1 MPPEGVLVL
10 GCASLGMPPTVGE
23 EALQGTCLC
32 LLMREEAVK
41 WVGMAAAL
49 NQ

>member
-10 GCASLGMPPTVGE
+10 GCASLGMPPAVGE
-23 EALQGTCLC
+23 EALQGACLC
-32 LLMREEAVK
+32 LLMEEAVN
-41 WVGMAAAL
+41 WAGMAAAL